1 MKAVILA
8 GGYGTRL
15 SEETHSVPKPMVTI
29 GGMPILWHIMKYYS
43 AFGFNEF
50 VICLGYKGFAI
61 KEYFYNYWLRQSD
74 ITIKNS
80 ESGTDI
86 TVHKS
91 STENWEVTLAD
102 TGIDVQTGLRIKK
115 IQPYIGNEDFLL
127 TYGDGVSNV
136 DLNALIKQHKSSDK
150 VVTISAVQPQGRFG
164 VLDFDD
170 NTVTSFNEKGK
181 SKYINAGFMIA
192 SPELFDYLGKNEPLE
207 FEPFERLVSEKK
219 LGVYKHN
226 GFWKCMDTLSDMK
239 ILEGIWKSGNVPWK
253 IWDDGIR
260 QPRGKETENDFCTDA
275 YV

>member
-74 ITIKNS
+74 VTLKNS
-80 ESGTDI
+80 ETGVDI

-102 TGIDVQTGLRIKK
+102 TGIDVQTGLRIKR

-164 VLDFDD
+164 VLDFDG

-207 FEPFERLVSEKK
+207 FEPFERLVNEKK

-253 IWDDGIR
+253 IWDD
-260 QPRGKETENDFCTDA
+260 
-275 YV
+275 